1 MRYWVCCIFILF
13 SLASCHSYK
22 EVSVSGIESF
32 SIKKLD
38 KKEMTAEIGVKVKN
52 PNDFG
57 FTVYSGKADIYL
69 AKMKLGNARLEKK
82 VRIPAQSSGTYFLL
96 LRVSFDKI
104 NLQDIINNFS
114 FNNLAKMKIDGHIK
128 AGKFIFRKKI
138 KTEYEGNLL
147 NGFQFD
153 AK

>member
-1 MRYWVCCIFILF
+1 MRYGVLYIFIVFL
-13 SLASCHSYK
+13 LASCYSYK
-22 EVSVSGIESF
+22 DVSVSGIESF

-57 FTVYSGKADIYL
+57 FTIYSGKADIYF
-69 AKMKLGNARLEKK
+69 AKIKLGRAGLEKK

-104 NLQDIINNFS
+104 SMQDIINNFS
-114 FNNLAKMKIDGHIK
+114 FNNLSKIKINGHIK
-128 AGKFIFRKKI
+128 AGKWIFRKTI

-147 NGFQFD
+147 NGFQFNS
-153 AK
+153 K